1 MKYLLLIYF
10 SLYTSTLL
18 LAQESVIKNI
28 GDFSILKVYD
38 LINVELI
45 KSDKNLAEIKGDNK
59 DNIEIV
65 NKNGVLK
72 IRLKIEKSFDGKT
85 TNVKL
90 FYNSIESIDANEG
103 AIITSNDTI
112 KQYEIELKTQEGG
125 MIKTHINTKEIIMK
139 AVTGGIIDVSGYT
152 QHQNTVISTGGVV
165 KAADLKSKNTDI
177 IITTG
182 GEAYVNTSESLDI
195 KIRAGGDVFI
205 YGKPIKITKNKM
217 LGGRIKYMD

>member
-90 FYNSIESIDANEG
+90 FYNSIDSIDANEG

-139 AVTGGIIDVSGYT
+139 AVTGGIIDVSGST

-165 KAADLKSKNTDI
+165 KAADLKSKNTEI

-205 YGKPIKITKNKM
+205 YGKPKKVTKNKV

>member
-1 MKYLLLIYF
+1 MKYLLLICF
-10 SLYTSTLL
+10 PFYTSTLL
-18 LAQESVIKNI
+18 LTQDSVTKNI

-45 KSDKNLAEIKGDNK
+45 KSDKNLAEILGDNK

-72 IRLKIEKSFDGKT
+72 IRLNIEKSFDGNA

-90 FYNSIESIDANEG
+90 FYNTLDVIDANEG
-103 AIITSNDTI
+103 AIISSNDTI

-125 MIKTHINTKEIIMK
+125 IIKTHIDTKEIIIK
-139 AVTGGIIDVSGYT
+139 AVTGGVIDVSGST
-152 QHQNTVISTGGVV
+152 QHQNTAISTGGIV
-165 KAADLKSKNTDI
+165 KAAMLKSKNTDI

-182 GEAYVNTSESLDI
+182 GEAFVNSTESLDI

-205 YGKPIKITKNKM
+205 YGKPKKVTKNKV

>member
-90 FYNSIESIDANEG
+90 FYNSIF
-103 AIITSNDTI
+103 
-112 KQYEIELKTQEGG
+112 L
-125 MIKTHINTKEIIMK
+125 NTKSAINSSSK
-139 AVTGGIIDVSGYT
+139 PNPHSKLSGG
-152 QHQNTVISTGGVV
+152 
-165 KAADLKSKNTDI
+165 L
-177 IITTG
+177 
-182 GEAYVNTSESLDI
+182 L
-195 KIRAGGDVFI
+195 
-205 YGKPIKITKNKM
+205 TK
-217 LGGRIKYMD
+217 LLAIL

>member
-1 MKYLLLIYF
+1 MKYLLLICF
-10 SLYTSTLL
+10 PFYTSTLL
-18 LAQESVIKNI
+18 LTQDSVTKNI

-45 KSDKNLAEIKGDNK
+45 KSDKNLAEIWGDNK

-72 IRLKIEKSFDGKT
+72 IRLNIEKSFDGNA

-90 FYNSIESIDANEG
+90 FYNTLDVIDANEG
-103 AIITSNDTI
+103 AIISSNDTI

-125 MIKTHINTKEIIMK
+125 IIKTHIDTKEIIIK
-139 AVTGGIIDVSGYT
+139 AVTGGVIDVSGST
-152 QHQNTVISTGGVV
+152 QHQNTAISTGGIV
-165 KAADLKSKNTDI
+165 KAAMLKSKNTDI

-182 GEAYVNTSESLDI
+182 GEAFVNSTESLDI

-205 YGKPIKITKNKM
+205 YGKPKKVTKNKV